1 MERIFGL
8 DLQLLQDVLLTA
20 VAIFILFFVLSYL
33 LFNPVRDM
41 LEKRKKKISD
51 ELLEAEKS
59 LREAEAMKS
68 EYDVK
73 MLSAKDEANAI
84 LDDARKKALKSR
96 NEILEDARSDVNRM
110 KERAAQ
116 EIEQEKVHARDD
128 LKNEMV
134 DIAALLAEKAV
145 LGKMTPEIQ
154 ENLVDETLQEIG
166 EHTWQDQ

>member
-8 DLQLLQDVLLTA
+8 DLQLLQDVVLTA
-20 VAIFILFFVLSYL
+20 VAIFILFFALSYL

-41 LEKRKKKISD
+41 LEKRKKKISG
-51 ELLEAEKS
+51 ELEEAKRSLE
-59 LREAEAMKS
+59 EAEAMKS
-68 EYDVK
+68 EYDAK
-73 MLSAKDEANAI
+73 MVSAKEEANEI
-84 LDDARKKALKSR
+84 LDDARKKALRSR
-96 NEILEDARSDVNRM
+96 NEILEEARNDANRL
-110 KERAAQ
+110 KERAKA

-145 LGKMTPEIQ
+145 QQNMTPEIQ
-154 ENLVDETLQEIG
+154 EELVAETLQEIG

>member
-8 DLQLLQDVLLTA
+8 DLQLLQDVVLTA

-33 LFNPVRDM
+33 LFNPVREM

-51 ELLEAEKS
+51 ELQEAEKS
-59 LREAEAMKS
+59 LQDAEAMKS
-68 EYDVK
+68 EYDAK
-73 MLSAKDEANAI
+73 MASAKEEANDI
-84 LDDARKKALKSR
+84 LDDARKKAMRNR
-96 NEILEDARSDVNRM
+96 NEILEEARNDAQKLR
-110 KERAAQ
+110 ERAVA
-116 EIEQEKVHARDD
+116 ELEQEKVHARDD

-145 LGKMTPEIQ
+145 SNHMSPEIQ
-154 ENLVDETLQEIG
+154 EKLVNETLQEIG

>member
-33 LFNPVRDM
+33 LFNPVREM

-51 ELLEAEKS
+51 ELSEAEKS

-68 EYDVK
+68 EYDAK

-84 LDDARKKALKSR
+84 LDEARKKALRSR
-96 NEILEDARSDVNRM
+96 NEILEGARDDATRL
-110 KERAAQ
+110 KARAAA

>member
-8 DLQLLQDVLLTA
+8 DLQLLQDVVLTA

-33 LFNPVRDM
+33 LFNPVREM

-51 ELLEAEKS
+51 ELQEAEKS
-59 LREAEAMKS
+59 LQDAEAMKS
-68 EYDVK
+68 EYDAK
-73 MLSAKDEANAI
+73 MASAKEEANDI
-84 LDDARKKALKSR
+84 LDDARKKAMRNR
-96 NEILEDARSDVNRM
+96 NEILEEARNDAQKLR
-110 KERAAQ
+110 ERAVA
-116 EIEQEKVHARDD
+116 ELEQEKVHARDD

-145 LGKMTPEIQ
+145 SNHMSPEIQ
-154 ENLVDETLQEIG
+154 EKLVHETLQEIG

>member
-33 LFNPVRDM
+33 LFNPVREM

-51 ELLEAEKS
+51 ELAQAEKS
-59 LREAEAMKS
+59 LQEAEAMRS
-68 EYDVK
+68 EYDAK
-73 MLSAKDEANAI
+73 MASAKEDADGI
-84 LDDARKKALKSR
+84 LDEARKKALRNR
-96 NEILEDARSDVNRM
+96 NEVLLEAREDANKIRERM
-110 KERAAQ
+110 IAEL
-116 EIEQEKVHARDD
+116 EQEKVHARDD

-134 DIAALLAEKAV
+134 DIAARLAEKAV
-145 LGKMTPEIQ
+145 SGNMTPEIQ
-154 ENLVDETLQEIG
+154 ERLVDETLQEIG

>member
-51 ELLEAEKS
+51 ELSEAEKS

-68 EYDVK
+68 EYDAK
-73 MLSAKDEANAI
+73 MLSAKEETNAI
-84 LDDARKKALKSR
+84 LDDARKKALRSR
-96 NEILEDARSDVNRM
+96 NEILEDARNDVNRL

-145 LGKMTPEIQ
+145 IQKMTPEIQ
-154 ENLVDETLQEIG
+154 EDLVDETLQEIG

>member
-33 LFNPVRDM
+33 LFNPVREM

>member
-33 LFNPVRDM
+33 LFNPVREM

-51 ELLEAEKS
+51 ELQEAEKS
-59 LREAEAMKS
+59 LHEAEAMRV
-68 EYDVK
+68 EYDAK
-73 MLSAKDEANAI
+73 MASAKEEANEI
-84 LDDARKKALKSR
+84 LDDARKKAIKNR
-96 NEILEDARSDVNRM
+96 NEILQEARTDANRL
-110 KERAAQ
+110 KERAKA

-145 LGKMTPEIQ
+145 SGNMNPEIQ
-154 ENLVDETLQEIG
+154 EQLVNETLQEIG
-166 EHTWQDQ
+166 EHTWQDR

>member
-33 LFNPVRDM
+33 LFNPVREM

-51 ELLEAEKS
+51 ELEDAERS
-59 LREAEAMKS
+59 LKEAEAMKS
-68 EYDVK
+68 EYDAK
-73 MLSAKDEANAI
+73 MVSAKEEANEI
-84 LDDARKKALKSR
+84 LDDARKKALRSR
-96 NEILEDARSDVNRM
+96 NEILEEARNDANRL
-110 KERAAQ
+110 KERAKA

-145 LGKMTPEIQ
+145 QKNMTPEIQ
-154 ENLVDETLQEIG
+154 EELVSETLQEIG

>member
-33 LFNPVRDM
+33 LFNPVREM

-51 ELLEAEKS
+51 ELQEAEKS

-68 EYDVK
+68 EYDAK
-73 MLSAKDEANAI
+73 MLSAKEEANGI
-84 LDDARKKALKSR
+84 LDDARKKAMKNR
-96 NEILEDARSDVNRM
+96 GEILLEAREDAQRLR
-110 KERAAQ
+110 ERAAQ

-134 DIAALLAEKAV
+134 DIAVRLAEKAV
-145 LGKMTPEIQ
+145 SGKMSPEIQ
-154 ENLVDETLQEIG
+154 EELVSETLDEIG

>member
-8 DLQLLQDVLLTA
+8 DLQLLQDVVLTA

-33 LFNPVRDM
+33 LFNPVRAM

-51 ELLEAEKS
+51 ELREAEKS
-59 LREAEAMKS
+59 RQDAEAMKS
-68 EYDVK
+68 EYDAK
-73 MLSAKDEANAI
+73 MLSAKEEANAI
-84 LDDARKKALKSR
+84 LDDARKKALRNR
-96 NEILEDARSDVNRM
+96 NEIIEEAHNDANRM
-110 KERAAQ
+110 KERAAV

-145 LGKMTPEIQ
+145 LGKMSPEIQ
-154 ENLVDETLQEIG
+154 DDLVSETLQEIG

>member
-51 ELLEAEKS
+51 ELSEAEKS

-68 EYDVK
+68 EYDAK
-73 MLSAKDEANAI
+73 MLSAKEEANAI
-84 LDDARKKALKSR
+84 LDDARKKALRSR
-96 NEILEDARSDVNRM
+96 NEILEDARNDVNRL

-145 LGKMTPEIQ
+145 IQKMTPEIQ
-154 ENLVDETLQEIG
+154 EDLVDETLQEIG

>member
-33 LFNPVRDM
+33 LFNPVMEM
-41 LEKRKKKISD
+41 LEKRKKKISG
-51 ELLEAEKS
+51 ELEEAKRSLE
-59 LREAEAMKS
+59 EAEAMKS
-68 EYDVK
+68 EYDAK
-73 MLSAKDEANAI
+73 MVSAKEEANEI
-84 LDDARKKALKSR
+84 LDDARKKALRSR
-96 NEILEDARSDVNRM
+96 NEILEEARNDANRL
-110 KERAAQ
+110 KERAKA

-145 LGKMTPEIQ
+145 QQNMTPEIQ
-154 ENLVDETLQEIG
+154 EELVAETLQEIG

>member
-33 LFNPVRDM
+33 LFKPVREM
-41 LEKRKKKISD
+41 LEKRKKKISG
-51 ELLEAEKS
+51 ELEEAKRSLE
-59 LREAEAMKS
+59 EAEAMKS
-68 EYDVK
+68 EYDAK
-73 MLSAKDEANAI
+73 MVSAKEEANEI
-84 LDDARKKALKSR
+84 LDDARKKALRSR
-96 NEILEDARSDVNRM
+96 NEILEEARNDANRL
-110 KERAAQ
+110 KERAKA

-145 LGKMTPEIQ
+145 QQNMTPEIQ
-154 ENLVDETLQEIG
+154 EELVTETLQEIG

>member
-8 DLQLLQDVLLTA
+8 DLQLLQDVVLTA

-33 LFNPVRDM
+33 LFNPVREM

-51 ELLEAEKS
+51 ELREAEKS
-59 LREAEAMKS
+59 LQDAEAMKS
-68 EYDVK
+68 EYDAK
-73 MLSAKDEANAI
+73 MLSAKEEANAI
-84 LDDARKKALKSR
+84 LDDARKKALRNR
-96 NEILEDARSDVNRM
+96 NEIIEEAHNDANRM
-110 KERAAQ
+110 KERAAV

-145 LGKMTPEIQ
+145 LGKMSPEIQ
-154 ENLVDETLQEIG
+154 DDLVSETLQEIG

>member
-1 MERIFGL
+1 MERIFGI
-8 DLQLLQDVLLTA
+8 DLQLLQDVVLTA

-33 LFNPVRDM
+33 LFNPVREM

-51 ELLEAEKS
+51 ELQEAEKS
-59 LREAEAMKS
+59 LHDAEAMKS
-68 EYDVK
+68 EYDAK
-73 MLSAKDEANAI
+73 MLTAKEEANAI
-84 LDDARKKALKSR
+84 LDDARKKALKNR
-96 NEILEDARSDVNRM
+96 NEILEEAHNDANRM
-110 KERAAQ
+110 KERAAV

-145 LGKMTPEIQ
+145 LQKMSPEIQ

>member
-51 ELLEAEKS
+51 ELSEAEKS

-68 EYDVK
+68 EYDAK
-73 MLSAKDEANAI
+73 MLSAKEEANAI
-84 LDDARKKALKSR
+84 LDDARKKALRSR
-96 NEILEDARSDVNRM
+96 NEILEDARNDVNRL

-145 LGKMTPEIQ
+145 QQNMTPEIQ
-154 ENLVDETLQEIG
+154 EELVTETLQEIG

>member
-1 MERIFGL
+1 MERIFGI
-8 DLQLLQDVLLTA
+8 DLQLLQDVVLTA

-33 LFNPVRDM
+33 LFNPVREM

-51 ELLEAEKS
+51 ELQEAEKS
-59 LREAEAMKS
+59 LQEAEAMKS
-68 EYDVK
+68 EYDAK
-73 MLSAKDEANAI
+73 MLTAKEEANAI
-84 LDDARKKALKSR
+84 LDDARKKALKNR
-96 NEILEDARSDVNRM
+96 NELLEDAHNDVNRL
-110 KERAAQ
+110 KARAMA

-145 LGKMTPEIQ
+145 LQKMSPEIQ